1 MLLSSI
7 ISLLTILQQEEKAN
21 TTSSSIIKE
30 RDNTIKPVTI
40 LVEGNVGSGA
50 IEDNFIKTCHTIVL

>member
-21 TTSSSIIKE
+21 TTSSSVIKE
-30 RDNTIKPVTI
+30 KNKTIKPVTI
-40 LVEGNVGSGA
+40 LVEGNVGSGTM
-50 IEDNFIKTCHTIVL
+50 EDDELLI

>member
-21 TTSSSIIKE
+21 TTSSSVIKE
-30 RDNTIKPVTI
+30 KNKTIKPVAI
-40 LVEGNVGSGA
+40 LVEGNVGSGTM
-50 IEDNFIKTCHTIVL
+50 EDDVLLI